1 VTEPILRRP
10 FADLAEDMDLDFDEK
25 EMKVLLRAKTGLK
38 KPPPHSRIVVAL
50 NQDGLPEKISWY
62 RKETDPEDPE
72 EGEIEVETS
81 ASFEW
86 TKLDGKWFVTMMNS
100 NHTGER
106 LIAKYEYAK
115 VKGVWLPKKVE
126 RIDPLSGVDKIPI
139 ENLKVNEGIED
150 SEFSRW

>member
-1 VTEPILRRP
+1 MAVL
-10 FADLAEDMDLDFDEK
+10 ADLVLKIRRRVHDADLTSDERPHYK
-25 EMKVLLRAKTGLK
+25 DIYYEEALDRGL
-38 KPPPHSRIVVAL
+38 SRL
-50 NQDGLPEKISWY
+50 NLNLG
-62 RKETDPEDPE
+62 
-72 EGEIEVETS
+72 TS
-81 ASFEW
+81 YSIP
-86 TKLDGKWFVTMMNS
+86 T
-100 NHTGER
+100 